1 MSSIVH
7 TKILAEHDRYR
18 TNLQVLRGIAT
29 LEVMKGMIV
38 LLAAVGILL
47 MVRREDPWYIADG
60 LLRLLHISPDHHFAQ
75 VFLDWADS
83 LTNAKIW
90 TVAAAALSYPVLRFI
105 EAYGLWYARA
115 WAEWIAL
122 ISGALYL
129 PFEIYKLV
137 HRQSLFHVAVLLIN
151 LAVVFYM
158 AYALKTGQNTHHHIH
173 PQVMTALSV
182 RRKATLDEFLAILLD
197 GDRHFLLGP
206 MVLIGSVQN
215 ICGRHRWI
223 NGHCVAANSAHFGR

>member
-90 TVAAAALSYPVLRFI
+90 TVAAAALSYSVLRFI

-173 PQVMTALSV
+173 PQT
-182 RRKATLDEFLAILLD
+182 
-197 GDRHFLLGP
+197 
-206 MVLIGSVQN
+206 N
-215 ICGRHRWI
+215 
-223 NGHCVAANSAHFGR
+223 